1 VKTSIFFSWQ
11 SDTPTAIGRNFLRKA
26 LEEACKEIAAEAC
39 IDEALRDELVVDSDT
54 QGEAGQPP
62 IAETIF
68 KKIDAAAVFV
78 ADVTF
83 TAKRVDGRPT
93 PNPNVLIEYGWALK
107 SLSHSRV
114 ISVMNDAYGEPSAQ
128 TLPFD
133 LAHVRWPIRF
143 TLQEHALAE
152 QKVDVRRKLAA
163 NLKVAIRASL
173 ATISPPPA
181 PPTPIFPQTVPK
193 DGPARFRNA
202 NEELGY
208 ADGSRLRYK
217 TFLRPGPAM
226 WLRIMPCSPPGRTWT
241 PRELKEVAV
250 AGGILH
256 LLPLVNN
263 SGPSFLRAED
273 GWGTFDGSG
282 PIDEQQKRRE
292 APDIVFAFQTGEIWS
307 IDTTLLARDSN
318 WIPFIE
324 GTFNARFS
332 GYADFINSLGIPP
345 PYHWIAGI
353 TGVKGRQLAVPS
365 QAGFMDIGPDSPLC
379 LSDIVE
385 VQGLHQAGQA
395 PADALS
401 PFYTAIFEKCGI
413 ERASHLDSDKEIG
426 TF

>member
-1 VKTSIFFSWQ
+1 MKTSIFFSWQ
-11 SDTPTAIGRNFLRKA
+11 GDTPTGIGRNFLRKA
-26 LEEACKEIAAEAC
+26 LEEACKEIATESS

-68 KKIDAAAVFV
+68 KKIDTAAVFV
-78 ADVTF
+78 ADMTF

-114 ISVMNDAYGEPSAQ
+114 ISVMNDAYGEPSAE

-133 LAHVRWPIRF
+133 LAHVRWPTRF
-143 TLQEHALAE
+143 TLQENALAE
-152 QKVDVRRKLAA
+152 QKVEARRKLVA
-163 NLKVAIRASL
+163 NLKGAIRASL

-181 PPTPIFPQTVPK
+181 QPTPIFPKAVPK
-193 DGPARFRNA
+193 DGPARFRSA

-208 ADGSRLRYK
+208 ADGFGPRYK
-217 TFLRPGPAM
+217 VFLRPGPAI
-226 WLRIMPCSPPGRTWT
+226 WLRIMPSSPPGRTWT
-241 PRELKEVAV
+241 SRELKEVAV
-250 AGGILH
+250 EGGTLH
-256 LLPLVNN
+256 LLPLVYN
-263 SGPSFLRAED
+263 SCSFLRAED

-292 APDIVFAFQTGEIWS
+292 APDIAFAFQTGEIWS
-307 IDTTLLARDSN
+307 IDTTLLARNSN

-332 GYADFINSLGIPP
+332 GYANFINGLGIPP

-365 QAGFMDIGPDSPLC
+365 QAGFMDIGSDSPLC

-385 VQGLHQAGQA
+385 GEGLYQAGQA
-395 PADALS
+395 SADALN

-413 ERASHLDSDKEIG
+413 ERASHLDR
-426 TF
+426 

>member
-1 VKTSIFFSWQ
+1 MKTSIFFSWQ
-11 SDTPTAIGRNFLRKA
+11 GDTPTGIGRNFLRKA
-26 LEEACKEIAAEAC
+26 LEEACKEIATESC

-68 KKIDAAAVFV
+68 KKIDTAAVFV
-78 ADVTF
+78 ADMTF

-114 ISVMNDAYGEPSAQ
+114 ISVMNDAYGEPSAE

-133 LAHVRWPIRF
+133 LAHVRWPTRF
-143 TLQEHALAE
+143 TLQESALAE
-152 QKVDVRRKLAA
+152 QKADARRKLVV
-163 NLKVAIRASL
+163 NLKGAIKTSL

-181 PPTPIFPQTVPK
+181 LPKPIFPKAAPK
-193 DGPARFRNA
+193 DGPARFRSA

-208 ADGSRLRYK
+208 ADGIGPRYK
-217 TFLRPGPAM
+217 VFLRPGPSM
-226 WLRIMPCSPPGRTWT
+226 WLRITPSSPPGRMWT
-241 PRELKEVAV
+241 SRELKEVAV
-250 AGGILH
+250 KGGILH

-263 SGPSFLRAED
+263 SSSRFLRAED
-273 GWGTFDGSG
+273 GWGTFDASG

-292 APDIVFAFQTGEIWS
+292 APDIAFAFQTGEIWS
-307 IDTTLLARDSN
+307 IDTTLLARNSN
-318 WIPFIE
+318 WIPFVE
-324 GTFNARFS
+324 KTFNARFS
-332 GYADFINSLGIPP
+332 EYADFINGLGLPP

-353 TGVKGRQLAVPS
+353 AGVKGRQLAVPS
-365 QAGFMDIGPDSPLC
+365 QTGFMEIGSDSPLF

-385 VQGLHQAGQA
+385 VEGLYQAGQA

-413 ERASHLDSDKEIG
+413 ERASHLDR
-426 TF
+426 

>member
-1 VKTSIFFSWQ
+1 MKTSIFFSWQ
-11 SDTPTAIGRNFLRKA
+11 GDTPTGIGRNFLRKA
-26 LEEACKEIAAEAC
+26 LEEACKEIVAESS
-39 IDEALRDELVVDSDT
+39 IDEAERDELVVDSDT

-68 KKIDAAAVFV
+68 KKIDTSAVFV
-78 ADVTF
+78 ADMTF
-83 TAKRVDGRPT
+83 TAKRVDERPS

-114 ISVMNDAYGEPSAQ
+114 ISVMNDAYGEPSAE

-133 LAHVRWPIRF
+133 LAHVRWPTRF
-143 TLQEHALAE
+143 TLQENALAE
-152 QKVDVRRKLAA
+152 QKVDARRKLVTS
-163 NLKVAIRASL
+163 LKGAIKASL
-173 ATISPPPA
+173 ATISPPLALPM
-181 PPTPIFPQTVPK
+181 PVFPQTVPK

-208 ADGSRLRYK
+208 ADGFGSRYK

-226 WLRIMPCSPPGRTWT
+226 WLRIMPSSPPGRTWA
-241 PRELKEVAV
+241 PHELKKVAV
-250 AGGILH
+250 AGDILH

-292 APDIVFAFQTGEIWS
+292 APDIAFAFQTGEIWS
-307 IDTTLLARDSN
+307 IDTTLLAGNSD

-324 GTFNARFS
+324 RTFNARFS
-332 GYADFINSLGIPP
+332 EYADFIKGLGIPP
-345 PYHWIAGI
+345 PYRWIAGI
-353 TGVKGRQLAVPS
+353 AGVKGRQLAVPS
-365 QAGFMDIGPDSPLC
+365 EVGFMDIGSNSQIC

-385 VQGLHQAGQA
+385 VEGLYQAGQA
-395 PADALS
+395 PADALN

-413 ERASHLDSDKEIG
+413 ERASHLDR
-426 TF
+426 